1 MLVQPARANQRRRDF
16 VRTLAEELVGGHIMT
31 PAGRLQDHLKR
42 IVQKSVGQYRKVRW
56 EGRSGCPDCFVWWNW
71 PHVAFIEIKADNDR
85 VSKVQQQEIL
95 RMRARGVPVFIA
107 RSIEEIDE
115 IVKKV
120 REGVA
125 T

>member
-1 MLVQPARANQRRRDF
+1 
-16 VRTLAEELVGGHIMT
+16 MT
-31 PAGRLQDHLKR
+31 PAVWLQEHLKR
-42 IVQKSVGQYRKVRW
+42 VVQKSGGQYRKVRW
-56 EGRSGCPDCFVWWNW
+56 EGRNGCPDCFVWWVW
-71 PHVAFIEIKADNDR
+71 PRAAFIEIKAGVDR
-85 VSKVQQQEIL
+85 LSVSQQREIE
-95 RMRARGVPVFIA
+95 RMREEGVPVFVA